1 MTHGRHARPGL
12 AQKAVSNTGPMMA
25 AGVAAG
31 VLTTGAWSVAPSAPT
46 THTTQTQAHLTDVV
60 SPAKPVK
67 PVKKAQPTFTPY
79 TVKLGN
85 NLSEIADQKCGTAN
99 DWPVIYSENKK
110 VVGADPN
117 LIQVGQKLKLDCN
130 EKISALAAAFI
141 KKAADPPP
149 PPLDPASN
157 PYPAPVSG
165 GLQQTPV
172 SSSPVTADAAAPAAA
187 APSTDGLGSMI
198 SQLDAQGYD
207 GSAMAATALFLTQHG
222 YSRSGAAGIIAC
234 IAGESGGNPESVGSG
249 GGGLIGWTP
258 LPGGMVTGNPTAD
271 LNTQL
276 AALLQ
281 YNNANGNVAGL
292 NSQGSPTAAADY
304 YSQTFERPAVTDSDV
319 RDAVALIVY
328 TGL

>member
-1 MTHGRHARPGL
+1 MSHGRHARPGL
-12 AQKAVSNTGPMMA
+12 AQKAANNTGPMVA

-31 VLTTGAWSVAPSAPT
+31 VLTTGGWSVIPSASASPP
-46 THTTQTQAHLTDVV
+46 THTQVHLTDVV
-60 SPAKPVK
+60 MQSKAVK
-67 PVKKAQPTFTPY
+67 PAPKAKPTFTPY

-85 NLSEIADQKCGTAN
+85 NLSQIADDHCGTAN

-110 VVGADPN
+110 VVGANPN

-130 EKISALAAAFI
+130 EKISALATAFI

-149 PPLDPASN
+149 PPVSSGNLDPASN
-157 PYPAPVSG
+157 PYPA
-165 GLQQTPV
+165 T
-172 SSSPVTADAAAPAAA
+172 SSPVTADAAAPATAV

-207 GSAMAATALFLTQHG
+207 GSAMAATALFLTKHG
-222 YSRSGAAGIIAC
+222 YTRTGAAGVIAC

-281 YNNANGNVAGL
+281 YNDANGNVSGL
-292 NSQGSPTAAADY
+292 NSQSSPTAAADY